1 MARGARS
8 RVYSDRL
15 ARPSYYKYHGPE
27 QYERN
32 QSVFSRRKP
41 EANRLR
47 ALATCPQTCPRAP
60 RTTPQQ
66 PTATTG
72 QKKNP
77 LESSRLPSG
86 FFIWPTI
93 LSPARLPVS
102 PLSRVCDYESLPGYR
117 LCSLAPAAD
126 RKSTR
131 AVRRARGGRCYTGRV
146 SRSARYAALA
156 EWPRRGGE
164 LIDILRAS
172 ILSVR
177 RTRCLDPSPAVSLHT
192 SSVDLFSA
200 ESILGCFGF
209 LDAERAV
216 VPKREKP
223 AIRPARLPVVFPTSA
238 QKKAECQSQ

>member
-1 MARGARS
+1 MVREGG
-8 RVYSDRL
+8 VE
-15 ARPSYYKYHGPE
+15 P
-27 QYERN
+27 
-32 QSVFSRRKP
+32 
-41 EANRLR
+41 
-47 ALATCPQTCPRAP
+47 PRAF
-60 RTTPQQ
+60 
-66 PTATTG
+66 AH
-72 QKKNP
+72 
-77 LESSRLPSG
+77 
-86 FFIWPTI
+86 WI

-126 RKSTR
+126 RKSPR
-131 AVRRARGGRCYTGRV
+131 AVRRARGGRCCTGRV
-146 SRSARYAALA
+146 SRSARWAALA

-177 RTRCLDPSPAVSLHT
+177 RTRYDPSPAVRFHT
-192 SSVDLFSA
+192 SSVDLFGA

-238 QKKAECQSQ
+238 QKKAECQSQKGGLHNGTSISLTYGGYRLTTKLWVVPVARSLGR